1 MTYNIRM
8 PQQAESEGRD
18 LSVAIATIKSAN
30 PDIIGL
36 QEDDEGLEVY
46 VSALDDS
53 YYRLSGN
60 SNGSEYLDI
69 YYKKDKFSLYNN
81 QTGTVYYK
89 DLAKTFTNV
98 DANGAKISDDHA
110 GTESGF
116 INKTYAGRFL
126 RYAVLQSKDGVRIL
140 VVNTHLHYRK
150 DSNGPTDADKLLRVY
165 QAKLLCAWLESMETD
180 YPNQIV
186 LGDLN
191 HTPSKLDSTFNDGG
205 LTHARDTA
213 LVKGDVGATLVLQST
228 YADRDHDYVYDYIL
242 YKNVRAVAYTVIA
255 NKNDADGTRY
265 PSDHLPVISEF
276 ICYAE

>member
-191 HTPSKLDSTFNDGG
+191 QTPSKFGSTFNDGG
-205 LTHARDTA
+205 LTHARDIA

-265 PSDHLPVISEF
+265 PSDHLPVIAEF

>member
-98 DANGAKISDDHA
+98 DAK
-110 GTESGF
+110 
-116 INKTYAGRFL
+116 
-126 RYAVLQSKDGVRIL
+126 QRIL
-140 VVNTHLHYRK
+140 KICPR
-150 DSNGPTDADKLLRVY
+150 
-165 QAKLLCAWLESMETD
+165 
-180 YPNQIV
+180 
-186 LGDLN
+186 
-191 HTPSKLDSTFNDGG
+191 TFC
-205 LTHARDTA
+205 L
-213 LVKGDVGATLVLQST
+213 
-228 YADRDHDYVYDYIL
+228 
-242 YKNVRAVAYTVIA
+242 
-255 NKNDADGTRY
+255 
-265 PSDHLPVISEF
+265 
-276 ICYAE
+276 